1 MSVERVPILGIHPFG
16 KRCRV
21 GFVAGIPSLRP
32 GELAVG
38 RAGAGAGLGHQVT
51 DLNDAIKVLRFSKVV
66 LEMPFSISY
75 HAMSFDK
82 KGCPCDRPLCLT

>member
-1 MSVERVPILGIHPFG
+1 
-16 KRCRV
+16 
-21 GFVAGIPSLRP
+21 
-32 GELAVG
+32 
-38 RAGAGAGLGHQVT
+38 
-51 DLNDAIKVLRFSKVV
+51 LNDAIKVLRFSKVV